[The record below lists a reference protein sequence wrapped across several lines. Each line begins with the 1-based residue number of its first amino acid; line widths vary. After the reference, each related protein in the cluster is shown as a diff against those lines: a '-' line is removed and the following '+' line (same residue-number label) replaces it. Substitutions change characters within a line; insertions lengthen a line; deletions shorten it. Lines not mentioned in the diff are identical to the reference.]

1 LGSPAYAQNLE
12 SAGEADRELVLRARS
27 GDPEAFAEIV
37 RSYQRRIYA
46 VAMRMTRRHE
56 VADDITQD
64 TFIRAYRNLARF
76 ELGRPLLPWLHR
88 IAVNLA
94 INYLNGAARREQ
106 ALYTEDDPEGPRA
119 RAISADNPLET
130 DPHRVLESKELAED
144 LERAV
149 ATLSP
154 DQQAVFVL
162 KVLEGM
168 RYEEIAATLEISE
181 GTVMSRLSRARARLK
196 VLLSAHIVPPAGSLA
211 GELEGATEP
220 TRPTR
225 KRGRS

>member
-1 LGSPAYAQNLE
+1 LGSPAYAQNRE
-12 SAGEADRELVLRARS
+12 SGGEADRELVLRARA
-27 GDPEAFAEIV
+27 GDGDAFAEIV
-37 RSYQRRIYA
+37 RSYQRRVYA

-64 TFIRAYRNLARF
+64 TFIRCYRNLARF

-106 ALYTEDDPEGPRA
+106 ALYTEDDPEGPRG
-119 RAISADNPLET
+119 RAESTALPGDRG
-130 DPHRVLESKELAED
+130 DPHRALESQELAFD

-154 DQQAVFVL
+154 EQQAVFVL
-162 KVLEGM
+162 KVVEGM
-168 RYEEIAATLEISE
+168 RYDEIAETLEISQ

-196 VLLSAHIVPPAGSLA
+196 VLLSGHLVAGRKRSA
-211 GELEGATEP
+211 RNDPEEP
-220 TRPTR
+220 TRE
-225 KRGRS
+225 RGR

>member
-1 LGSPAYAQNLE
+1 MGSPAYAQNLD
-12 SAGEADRELVLRARS
+12 SSGDADRDRDRALVLRARA
-27 GDPEAFAEIV
+27 GDRDAFGEIV
-37 RSYQRRIYA
+37 RSYQRRVYA

-64 TFIRAYRNLARF
+64 TFIRAYRNLGRF
-76 ELGRPLLPWLHR
+76 ELGRPLRPWLHR

-94 INYLNGAARREQ
+94 INYLSGAARKEQ
-106 ALYTEDDPEGPRA
+106 ALYSEDDPEGSRA
-119 RAISADNPLET
+119 RATWDAGPLDA
-130 DPHRVLESKELAED
+130 DPHRLLESRELAED

-154 DQQAVFVL
+154 DQQAVFLL
-162 KVLEGM
+162 KVVEGM

-196 VLLSAHIVPPAGSLA
+196 ALLSGHFVPRKGS
-211 GELEGATEP
+211 GTDKS
-220 TRPTR
+220 TKPTR
-225 KRGRS
+225 KAGRP